1 MCGPGAIDSLTGSA
15 CGLGAPPVTPAL
27 GPVAAAADLA
37 LLAGDE
43 GLPLG
48 GADADDQPM
57 QQQHQGDDDDE
68 LPAAPPPAP
77 SSLLDRLARVGS
89 HRQRILALASAGGAG
104 AVHSRQG
111 GDDAASSEEEEEE
124 EDDDEA
130 EEEDEE
136 GAEGASLPG
145 SAAAARM
152 SDGASR
158 GAGGGGGGAAS
169 CCSVAGSRPGPRRG
183 HASHSIVDDGEGG
196 GRGEGGAPPL
206 QDPILPL
213 HVLLALARGT
223 LGVRPRAD
231 VSIPDELVSA
241 ESLAERRGASEAV
254 HSLVGLPQG
263 SYGWLPVPLAFPEAV
278 AAEYAPAAAPPPEDA
293 APGIIAV
300 PPAPHRLVDGATG
313 LVSARLSNGLTLT
326 YRPARFEANTLSI
339 SVCARGG
346 RLTEGEGGWA
356 YGVVA
361 QGTPDGQ
368 LPRLSYGPLAPGG
381 AVRGGV
387 PLPLPL
393 HVGACSVGLSA
404 LLASGAGGHSAE
416 TLERVCAAWGLSLSA
431 SVSGESLCVTA
442 YCAFPPTAAAEAA
455 AGGAPGES
463 QPQQPPPPSASRLAL
478 SRALQLIHAY
488 LAAGAW
494 EPAAFTRVLEDAATG
509 LRSAAKSL
517 ASVTS
522 SEAMRHAFGEVVA
535 APPQQQPPR
544 AGGGRTPS
552 FPLGGPLTTVFDD
565 GTCVR
570 PYPRRDTPLPAALR
584 KGVPLEAARAAVE
597 LQLLVPS
604 NLQVRRRGR
613 GGRARGHSPY
623 PSPPPPIVH
632 LQVVAV
638 GDLDAADL
646 EELALAYLGPL
657 LQPGAAAAASALS
670 LAGGGDASAAAS
682 GGVAA
687 GLARL
692 HSLALPTV
700 LPATPPDAPAAP
712 LALLPSPPPA
722 HPRMPFVLPSPAEVA
737 AAHAEAAA
745 SGAPFD
751 ARPLALRWRAPFAR
765 AAAASATPAPPH
777 RVPVLLAGGVVRS
790 GEAEARCSLL
800 LVLPGPGKYALWGPP
815 PPPPSPHA
823 ESGVAAP
830 AVDAASGR
838 VRRDHPLFH
847 SRCAKL
853 WGPAISTRVMR
864 RLREDMGGCYAAD
877 ADVLVPDY
885 GHPGYVSV
893 SATPLPAQ
901 LPAMLAAAVAVV
913 AGVLSG
919 AEPLTEEEFRAVAA
933 PKPAEVA
940 TSLATSG
947 AWESLAGSLHCH
959 GSRRRLGHV
968 HSLER
973 WYRAVTREDVAASLE
988 VRARVRE
995 VQGGRRGS
1003 NTLLNPRYSSCR
1015 RSGRA
1020 SRRRSPCTSRW
1031 ASRGSCRTASCLSHS
1046 SRSLAAGSRAWRK
1059 KGQRRPIPSPSWT
1072 ALGCSG
1078 RGCSLPWPPRQGR
1091 GSSHEGP
1098 TLSLRAA

>member
-1 MCGPGAIDSLTGSA
+1 MPSPAQEQEMAARVAAEITPARVAARAREALSFVEAAAADARARVEAWSAAAAVAAEATPAASASAAASSALLTHGLFSASGAALSAFVCGPGAADSLTGSA
-15 CGLGAPPVTPAL
+15 SGLGAPPVTPAF
-27 GPVAAAADLA
+27 GPVAAAADA
-37 LLAGDE
+37 L
-43 GLPLG
+43 LPLG
-48 GADADDQPM
+48 GADADDHPM
-57 QQQHQGDDDDE
+57 QHQGDDDE
-68 LPAAPPPAP
+68 PLVPPPASS

-89 HRQRILALASAGGAG
+89 HRQRILALASAGAAAHRQGAG
-104 AVHSRQG
+104 
-111 GDDAASSEEEEEE
+111 DEAASSEEEEGDDDGDDEE
-124 EDDDEA
+124 E
-130 EEEDEE
+130 EEEEE
-136 GAEGASLPG
+136 GGDDQEEGASLPG

-152 SDGASR
+152 GDGASR
-158 GAGGGGGGAAS
+158 GGHGGAASS
-169 CCSVAGSRPGPRRG
+169 CCSVAGSSSRPGPRRG
-183 HASHSIVDDGEGG
+183 RVHASHSSIADDVEGG

-213 HVLLALARGT
+213 HVLIALARGT

-241 ESLAERRGASEAV
+241 EALAERRGASEAV
-254 HSLVGLPQG
+254 HALVGLPLG

-300 PPAPHRLVDGATG
+300 PPAPHRLVDAATG

-361 QGTPDGQ
+361 QGAPCIVAPGTPGVVAPGTPDAP
-368 LPRLSYGPLAPGG
+368 PRLSYGPLAPGG
-381 AVRGGV
+381 AVRGGA

-442 YCAFPPTAAAEAA
+442 YCAFPPAAAEAA
-455 AGGAPGES
+455 AGEL
-463 QPQQPPPPSASRLAL
+463 QPPCASRLAL

-494 EPAAFTRVLEDAATG
+494 EPAAFTRVLEDSATS

-522 SEAMRHAFGEVVA
+522 SEAMRHAFGEVA
-535 APPQQQPPR
+535 PAPPLPPQQPPQQPR
-544 AGGGRTPS
+544 AGGGRLPS

-570 PYPRRDTPLPAALR
+570 PYPRRDTPLPASLR
-584 KGVPLEAARAAVE
+584 RGVSLEAARAAVE

-604 NLQVRRRGR
+604 NLQARRWEGR
-613 GGRARGHSPY
+613 EGGLREGSIAPIPMS
-623 PSPPPPIVH
+623 PPPIVH

-657 LQPGAAAAASALS
+657 LQPGAAAAASS
-670 LAGGGDASAAAS
+670 FSAAAA

-692 HSLALPTV
+692 HALALPSV
-700 LPATPPDAPAAP
+700 LHATPPEAPAAP
-712 LALLPSPPPA
+712 LPLLSPPPA

-737 AAHAEAAA
+737 AAHAEAA
-745 SGAPFD
+745 SGAPFE

-765 AAAASATPAPPH
+765 AAATAPAPSR

-815 PPPPSPHA
+815 PPSPRA
-823 ESGVAAP
+823 EAELAAP

-988 VRARVRE
+988 VRAR
-995 VQGGRRGS
+995 
-1003 NTLLNPRYSSCR
+1003 
-1015 RSGRA
+1015 
-1020 SRRRSPCTSRW
+1020 
-1031 ASRGSCRTASCLSHS
+1031 
-1046 SRSLAAGSRAWRK
+1046 
-1059 KGQRRPIPSPSWT
+1059 PSE
-1072 ALGCSG
+1072 A
-1078 RGCSLPWPPRQGR
+1078 
-1091 GSSHEGP
+1091 
-1098 TLSLRAA
+1098 